1 VKEWRFNRKQSM
13 EAQTILVSDYL
24 DILFQARNKEYGS
37 YELRRNYTARLQTA
51 LLLIMLLC
59 SVLVLLSMRKTTAAS
74 HTSPLIMAPVR
85 LADLPIEMPAVPKQ
99 AAVPRPAP
107 AAVKAPVSTPRL
119 KVVADK
125 AVNDLEPVVK
135 QQPATETT
143 GLAGNSTAGDVVSG
157 KPGGLSNVIP
167 PPSPIIPSAST
178 PIRYVEQIP
187 QFDELNQYLSTHL
200 RYPEAAKEN
209 NIQGRVSVEF
219 VVNEDGSISNARV
232 LRGIGDGCDQEAL
245 RVINGMPKWKPGKQ
259 NGKAVKVY
267 FILPI
272 VFMLH

>member
-1 VKEWRFNRKQSM
+1 
-13 EAQTILVSDYL
+13 
-24 DILFQARNKEYGS
+24 
-37 YELRRNYTARLQTA
+37 
-51 LLLIMLLC
+51 
-59 SVLVLLSMRKTTAAS
+59 
-74 HTSPLIMAPVR
+74 
-85 LADLPIEMPAVPKQ
+85 
-99 AAVPRPAP
+99 
-107 AAVKAPVSTPRL
+107 VKAPVSTPRL

-157 KPGGLSNVIP
+157 NPGGLSNVIP

-178 PIRYVEQIP
+178 PIRYVEQMP

-232 LRGIGDGCDQEAL
+232 LRGIGGGCDQEAL
-245 RVINGMPKWKPGKQ
+245 RVVNAMPKWKPGKQ

-267 FILPI
+267 FVLPI
-272 VFMLH
+272 VFVLH